1 MYSYCNVLVT
11 TSKSHDASGHSL
23 VATEDFAV
31 TTDAQGMEGG
41 SNIFYR
47 CLYRIWFWFVSR

>member
-31 TTDAQGMEGG
+31 TTDAQG
-41 SNIFYR
+41 
-47 CLYRIWFWFVSR
+47 V